1 MKSYSQHFN
10 HAWEQYID
18 EGDFFEQIDNPFVQN
33 CLHNEAKLINFKL
46 ELS

>member
-18 EGDFFEQIDNPFVQN
+18 EDEFFEQIDDPFVQN
-33 CLHNEAKLINFKL
+33 CPHT
-46 ELS
+46 ELSSLTLNLN